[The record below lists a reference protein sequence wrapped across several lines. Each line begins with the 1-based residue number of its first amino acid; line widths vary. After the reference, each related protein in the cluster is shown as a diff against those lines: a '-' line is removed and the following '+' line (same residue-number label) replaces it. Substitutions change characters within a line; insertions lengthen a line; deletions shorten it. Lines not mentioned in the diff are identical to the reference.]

1 MSVIMSGS
9 GLEDSVDAGE
19 KPHMS
24 KDITQAKLDTHV
36 TEIDDEDGRDPRNW
50 SSRKKLFVF
59 VALMSSS
66 ILADGYVAS
75 WPHVYHVLIDP
86 ITEE

>member
-1 MSVIMSGS
+1 MQ
-9 GLEDSVDAGE
+9 A
-19 KPHMS
+19 KNPMS